1 MTYDLHGGGWEDKTG
16 HNSPLKSHPS
26 ETGNDTYLNV
36 VSFQDNQAEKLT
48 TSFILCY
55 FFSVSVL
62 RFWIFKTTKTAYIF
76 KTAVFIQIV
85 ILETNLPY
93 KCIN

>member
-26 ETGNDTYLNV
+26 ETGNETYLNV

-48 TSFILCY
+48 TSFILCN
-55 FFSVSVL
+55 FFSVLVL